1 MKNIFI
7 ILFIFLLTGC
17 GYTSVYKG
25 INNQD
30 ISIEIKGMT
39 GNEEINDLI
48 DKELQVYKD
57 KKDMRKYQIYVDTT
71 YIKSELTKD
80 SSGKVSSYLLQ
91 LIVNVDVVYD
101 GKENSFS
108 LEKQINTEPSSDTFK
123 QNIFES
129 NIKRNFVSSIKED
142 LIFKLSTLQ

>member
-39 GNEEINDLI
+39 GNEE
-48 DKELQVYKD
+48 
-57 KKDMRKYQIYVDTT
+57 MRT
-71 YIKSELTKD
+71 
-80 SSGKVSSYLLQ
+80 
-91 LIVNVDVVYD
+91 
-101 GKENSFS
+101 
-108 LEKQINTEPSSDTFK
+108 
-123 QNIFES
+123 
-129 NIKRNFVSSIKED
+129 
-142 LIFKLSTLQ
+142 